1 MKATIINEQTLMIYF
16 KNEISEDTYNQI
28 IYTTQYIKN
37 KNLQAIN
44 EIIPSYRAIMVTFD
58 QHKIDIDELIQQ
70 LQLDSINYKHIDKT
84 SNNKVVHIPVL
95 YGSDA
100 GPDLSEVAKY
110 NGLTSEEVIEIH
122 TSKQYLIYM
131 LGFMPGFPYLG
142 GLDSRIHM
150 PRRSEPRVRIAA
162 GSVGIANNQTGLYPL
177 DSPGGWQII
186 GRTPIRVFNKDDQP
200 MTLYQAGDK
209 IKFYAIDQHTYQQ
222 IQDDIDK
229 GCFNKEKWVT
239 MRNGN

>member
-1 MKATIINEQTLMIYF
+1 MEATIINEQTLMIYF

-70 LQLDSINYKHIDKT
+70 LQLDSINYKQIDKA

-100 GPDLSEVAKY
+100 GQ
-110 NGLTSEEVIEIH
+110 I
-122 TSKQYLIYM
+122 YL
-131 LGFMPGFPYLG
+131 
-142 GLDSRIHM
+142 
-150 PRRSEPRVRIAA
+150 
-162 GSVGIANNQTGLYPL
+162 
-177 DSPGGWQII
+177 
-186 GRTPIRVFNKDDQP
+186 K
-200 MTLYQAGDK
+200 
-209 IKFYAIDQHTYQQ
+209 
-222 IQDDIDK
+222 
-229 GCFNKEKWVT
+229 
-239 MRNGN
+239 

>member
-1 MKATIINEQTLMIYF
+1 MEATIINEQTLMIYF

-95 YGSDA
+95 YMVQMQGQ
-100 GPDLSEVAKY
+100 
-110 NGLTSEEVIEIH
+110 I
-122 TSKQYLIYM
+122 YL
-131 LGFMPGFPYLG
+131 
-142 GLDSRIHM
+142 
-150 PRRSEPRVRIAA
+150 
-162 GSVGIANNQTGLYPL
+162 
-177 DSPGGWQII
+177 
-186 GRTPIRVFNKDDQP
+186 K
-200 MTLYQAGDK
+200 
-209 IKFYAIDQHTYQQ
+209 
-222 IQDDIDK
+222 
-229 GCFNKEKWVT
+229 
-239 MRNGN
+239 

>member
-1 MKATIINEQTLMIYF
+1 MEATIINEQTLMINF

-70 LQLDSINYKHIDKT
+70 LQLDSINYKHIDKA

-229 GCFNKEKWVT
+229 GCFNKEQWVT
-239 MRNGN
+239 IRNGN

>member
-1 MKATIINEQTLMIYF
+1 MEATIINEQTLMIYF

-229 GCFNKEKWVT
+229 GCFNKEKWVF
-239 MRNGN
+239 NHVD

>member
-1 MKATIINEQTLMIYF
+1 
-16 KNEISEDTYNQI
+16 
-28 IYTTQYIKN
+28 
-37 KNLQAIN
+37 
-44 EIIPSYRAIMVTFD
+44 
-58 QHKIDIDELIQQ
+58 
-70 LQLDSINYKHIDKT
+70 
-84 SNNKVVHIPVL
+84 
-95 YGSDA
+95 
-100 GPDLSEVAKY
+100 
-110 NGLTSEEVIEIH
+110 
-122 TSKQYLIYM
+122 
-131 LGFMPGFPYLG
+131 MPGFPYLG

-150 PRRSEPRVRIAA
+150 PRRSEPRVRITA

-229 GCFNKEKWVT
+229 GCFNKEKVT